1 MITAVCASDGK
12 LLVTISGTADSYV
25 LERKE
30 YGSDEYLLWTADGF
44 VAQAADTTET
54 DTDDED
60 TATDETADTDTS
72 ESEDTDSTDTSSDE
86 DTTETTDETSDDEES
101 ASVDEESSV
110 TDETT
115 DTDDVTDTET
125 SDDAESTDTTDAA
138 DDEDTSE
145 DDSTDETAD
154 ETSDTTVTPLYVAAG
169 DVLDNSGLTSG
180 QLYSYRCIDSTV
192 YEAGDFSDSDW
203 EYSNWVRNGTG
214 DAVGYTFGNYIVPDG
229 CWGTIV
235 TEDDIRYTY
244 LWGTDFKATNGA
256 SYSDEQIRYFID
268 AATEEM
274 ERLLNITIIKR
285 KVRFNAEERGLT
297 KGTDY
302 DVDETAYDFMYQD
315 IARYASIKTRRK
327 PVIRLH
333 SLKLLSRMRH
343 TKELKSVTVLD
354 KEKGVLKMMERPLR
368 PSDRYAGIAE
378 AVGIYGQETFSP
390 HVFYGI
396 DYDAGYET
404 SDDVPA
410 DLRQIIAKK
419 TAVDLLNIIG
429 DGLMSGFSSSSLSM
443 DGLSESFSSTQSA
456 TSAYFGARIKE
467 YKDDIDN
474 YVRATKA
481 KFGAFIVSSI

>member
-1 MITAVCASDGK
+1 MITAVCATEGR
-12 LLVTISGTADSYV
+12 LLITISGTAASYV

-30 YGSDEYLLWTADGF
+30 YGGDDYLIWTTDGFSEISSSVDTVEAAEDTEDETTDETTNTDTTIDDTDSTDEETTDASDESGDEETTTDADS
-44 VAQAADTTET
+44 E
-54 DTDDED
+54 
-60 TATDETADTDTS
+60 ETADTDEETS
-72 ESEDTDSTDTSSDE
+72 EE
-86 DTTETTDETSDDEES
+86 
-101 ASVDEESSV
+101 
-110 TDETT
+110 
-115 DTDDVTDTET
+115 
-125 SDDAESTDTTDAA
+125 
-138 DDEDTSE
+138 
-145 DDSTDETAD
+145 
-154 ETSDTTVTPLYVAAG
+154 TTVTPLYVAAG
-169 DVLDNSGLTSG
+169 DILDNSGLTSG
-180 QLYSYRCIDSTV
+180 QLYSYRCIDSDT
-192 YEAGDFSDSDW
+192 YEAGDFSDTDW

-229 CWGTIV
+229 YWGTIV

-327 PVIRLH
+327 PIIRLH

-343 TKELKSVTVLD
+343 TKELKPVTVID
-354 KEKGVLKMMERPLR
+354 KEKGILKMMERPLR
-368 PSDRYAGIAE
+368 PSDRYAGIMD

-474 YVRATKA
+474 YVKATKA

>member
-1 MITAVCASDGK
+1 MITAVCASEGK
-12 LLVTISGTADSYV
+12 LLVTISGTAASYV

-30 YGSDEYLLWTADGF
+30 YGEDEYLVWTAEGF
-44 VAQAADTTET
+44 VEQSIDSDADETEESDDETIDSTGESEST
-54 DTDDED
+54 DSDTDETDDE
-60 TATDETADTDTS
+60 
-72 ESEDTDSTDTSSDE
+72 TSSD
-86 DTTETTDETSDDEES
+86 
-101 ASVDEESSV
+101 
-110 TDETT
+110 DETT
-115 DTDDVTDTET
+115 EETEETEET
-125 SDDAESTDTTDAA
+125 S
-138 DDEDTSE
+138 
-145 DDSTDETAD
+145 
-154 ETSDTTVTPLYVAAG
+154 VTPLYVAAG
-169 DVLDNSGLTSG
+169 DILDNSNLTSG
-180 QLYSYRCIDSTV
+180 QLYSYRCIDSET
-192 YEAGDFSDSDW
+192 YEAGDFSDTDW

-229 CWGTIV
+229 YWGTIV

-333 SLKLLSRMRH
+333 SLKLLSRMRQA
-343 TKELKSVTVLD
+343 KELKPVTVLD
-354 KEKGVLKMMERPLR
+354 KEKGVLKMMERPVR

-474 YVRATKA
+474 YVKATKA

>member
-1 MITAVCASDGK
+1 MITAVCATEGR

-30 YGSDEYLLWTADGF
+30 YGEDEYLIWTTDGF
-44 VAQAADTTET
+44 SETSSSVDTVS
-54 DTDDED
+54 D
-60 TATDETADTDTS
+60 
-72 ESEDTDSTDTSSDE
+72 SEDTE
-86 DTTETTDETSDDEES
+86 DETTDETTDNDADSTDTDDSDDEE
-101 ASVDEESSV
+101 
-110 TDETT
+110 TG
-115 DTDDVTDTET
+115 
-125 SDDAESTDTTDAA
+125 
-138 DDEDTSE
+138 EDTGE
-145 DDSTDETAD
+145 
-154 ETSDTTVTPLYVAAG
+154 TTVTPLYVAAG
-169 DVLDNSGLTSG
+169 DILDNSGLTSG
-180 QLYSYRCIDSTV
+180 QLYSYRCIDSAV
-192 YEAGDFSDSDW
+192 YEAGDFTDADW

-214 DAVGYTFGNYIVPDG
+214 DAIGYTFGNYVVPDG
-229 CWGTIV
+229 KWGTIV
-235 TEDDIRYTY
+235 TVDDIRYTY

-256 SYSDEQIRYFID
+256 SYTDEQIQYFID

-285 KVRFNAEERGLT
+285 KVRFNAESRGLT

-327 PVIRLH
+327 PIIRLH
-333 SLKLLSRMRH
+333 SLKLLSRMRNA
-343 TKELKSVTVLD
+343 KELKPVTVLD

-368 PSDRYAGIAE
+368 PSDRYAGIME
-378 AVGIYGQETFSP
+378 SVGIYGQETFSP
-390 HVFYGI
+390 HVFYAI

-419 TAVDLLNIIG
+419 AAVDLLNIIG

-474 YVRATKA
+474 YVKATKA

>member
-1 MITAVCASDGK
+1 MITAVCATEGR
-12 LLVTISGTADSYV
+12 LLITISGTADSYV

-30 YGSDEYLLWTADGF
+30 YGEDEYLIWTTDGF
-44 VAQAADTTET
+44 SAISCSVDTVEGI
-54 DTDDED
+54 ED
-60 TATDETADTDTS
+60 TE
-72 ESEDTDSTDTSSDE
+72 
-86 DTTETTDETSDDEES
+86 
-101 ASVDEESSV
+101 
-110 TDETT
+110 DETT
-115 DTDDVTDTET
+115 DTDTNTGDET
-125 SDDAESTDTTDAA
+125 SEEEETTDASDDETSTEEETTNDSTEDTTDG
-138 DDEDTSE
+138 TSDNNDGAE
-145 DDSTDETAD
+145 DDTDD
-154 ETSDTTVTPLYVAAG
+154 SDTVTALYVAAG
-169 DVLDNSGLTSG
+169 DILDNSGLTSG
-180 QLYSYRCIDSTV
+180 QLYSYRCIDSAV
-192 YEAGDFSDSDW
+192 YEAGDFTDSDW

-229 CWGTIV
+229 YWGTIV

-327 PVIRLH
+327 PIIRLH

-343 TKELKSVTVLD
+343 TKELKPVTVID
-354 KEKGVLKMMERPLR
+354 KEKGVLKMMERPIR
-368 PSDRYAGIAE
+368 PSDRYAGIMD

-474 YVRATKA
+474 YVKATKA

>member
-1 MITAVCASDGK
+1 MITAVCATEGR

-30 YGSDEYLLWTADGF
+30 YGEDEYLIWTASGF
-44 VAQAADTTET
+44 VEQSTEESDEEEEIENITATDEEDTSESTSESTEEVAEAEEASTST
-54 DTDDED
+54 DTDTDLDADSTDTDGSSDETTD
-60 TATDETADTDTS
+60 ETTDETADD
-72 ESEDTDSTDTSSDE
+72 
-86 DTTETTDETSDDEES
+86 TETT
-101 ASVDEESSV
+101 
-110 TDETT
+110 
-115 DTDDVTDTET
+115 
-125 SDDAESTDTTDAA
+125 
-138 DDEDTSE
+138 
-145 DDSTDETAD
+145 
-154 ETSDTTVTPLYVAAG
+154 TVTALYVTAG
-169 DVLDNSGLTSG
+169 DILDNSGLTSG
-180 QLYSYRCIDSTV
+180 QLYSYRCIDSET
-192 YEAGDFSDSDW
+192 YESGDFSDTDW

-229 CWGTIV
+229 YWGTIV

-327 PVIRLH
+327 PIIRLH
-333 SLKLLSRMRH
+333 SLKLLSRMRNA
-343 TKELKSVTVLD
+343 KELKPVTVMD

-474 YVRATKA
+474 YVKATKA